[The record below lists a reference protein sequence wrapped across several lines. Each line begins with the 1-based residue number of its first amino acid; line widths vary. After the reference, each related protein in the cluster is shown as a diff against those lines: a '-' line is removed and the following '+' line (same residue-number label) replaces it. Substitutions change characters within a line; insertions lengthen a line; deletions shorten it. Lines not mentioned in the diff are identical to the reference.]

1 MQTKLLLGLFL
12 LCSLAGFAQAPAYL
26 PSNGL
31 LVWYPFNGNYNNQS
45 GSNTNHLSNAGA
57 MGFTSDRDGVAN
69 SAANFSGNTNA
80 FLTLNSPSFTFS
92 PTGTWTISYYVR
104 RDDASA
110 TTRISMF
117 SGNQTSNAFQWL
129 LSNGV
134 MGCQKTSGTW
144 TWSNSNVNSNV
155 TWVHYVFTYN
165 DGTMKVYKNG
175 SLANTTN
182 YNKQGNT
189 ISNKLWI
196 GTDPPGQ
203 RWKGQI
209 DDIAI
214 YNRELSSSEVSAI
227 YNQCNSATQ
236 GGSISGQ
243 NTVCTGTNSTTLSLS
258 GHNGTISKWQSSTD
272 NSNWNDVSSS
282 SGQTSI
288 TVSNLTA
295 TMYYRAVVT
304 RSNCPTANSG
314 IFTISTSVKKW
325 NGNSNNQFSNA
336 SNWCGGVPSAT
347 EVVEI
352 QNVARVPQLTD
363 NRTFGG
369 LILNGNLDL
378 NGNQI
383 TINGPITGTG
393 GFVSHSN
400 SRIILGSSVTSDS
413 LKFAD
418 NNPSIKTLQLNSNV
432 NLKLNKNL
440 NIRDSLILNSGK
452 LAIGDHHVSVSTI
465 VSSTSNNYVQTN
477 GTGKLYSSI
486 GTTQKL
492 LPVGNSSYNPITIS
506 LQSGVDSFGVSISDQ
521 IRTLGTTGTALTNG
535 NVQVTWDIQR
545 VAQNGSPVNLSF
557 SWNASQEQSGFN
569 RSLCYASH
577 YNSVSQAWEKLASG
591 SKIATGAGPYQLSY
605 TNYTGTF
612 SPFGVGSG
620 NGALPVEL
628 KFFYVKKS
636 NNEHVLF
643 WETASE
649 KQFSH
654 FEVQQSADGKIFH
667 ALEKIA
673 SKGGNAS
680 MYETRILETR
690 SGEFY
695 YRLAMV
701 DLDGSVHYSTIQKL
715 VVLNQTSIQLY
726 PNPVQNLLF
735 VQLDGKKSGQ
745 GKLSIYNILGKMV
758 YQQPIWMKD
767 GEQTVQL
774 PIFDQLPSGTYSL
787 QIENQGEMIQQKVI
801 KK

>member
-12 LCSLAGFAQAPAYL
+12 FCSLAGFSQVPAYM
-26 PSNGL
+26 PSSGL
-31 LVWYPFNGNYNNQS
+31 LAWYPFNGNYNNQS

-57 MGFTSDRDGVAN
+57 MSFTSDRNGTAN
-69 SAANFSGNTNA
+69 SSANFSGNSNA
-80 FLTLNSPSFTFS
+80 ILTLNSPTFSFS
-92 PTGTWTISYYVR
+92 PTGEWSISYYVR
-104 RDDASA
+104 RDDGSS

-117 SGNQTSNAFQWL
+117 SGNQNSNAFQWL
-129 LSNGV
+129 LSHGTI
-134 MGCQKTSGTW
+134 GCQKTGGSW
-144 TWSNSNVNSNV
+144 TWNTVSAQNT
-155 TWVHYVFTYN
+155 TWDHFVFTYK
-165 DGTMKVYKNG
+165 DGRMRVYKNG
-175 SLANTTN
+175 SSSNSTN

-189 ISNKLWI
+189 NTHKLWI
-196 GTDPPGQ
+196 GTDPQGQ

-214 YNRELSSSEVSAI
+214 YNRELSSSEIGSL

-236 GGSISGQ
+236 GGSVSGPSS
-243 NTVCTGTNSTTLSLS
+243 VCSGTNSSSLSLT
-258 GHNGTISKWQSSTD
+258 GYTGTISKWQSSTD

-295 TMYYRAVVT
+295 TRYYRAEVT

-314 IFTISTSVKKW
+314 VFTISTTIKKW
-325 NGNSNNQFSNA
+325 IGNSNTQFSNA

-352 QNVARVPQLTD
+352 QNVARAPQLTD

-383 TINGPITGTG
+383 TINGPISGTG

-413 LKFAD
+413 LKFVD
-418 NNPSIKTLQLNSNV
+418 NNPIIKTLQLNSNV

-440 NIRDSLILNSGK
+440 NIRDSLVLNNGK
-452 LAIGDHHVSVSTI
+452 LTIGNNHVSAKSI
-465 VSSTSNNYVQTN
+465 VTASNSNYVQTN
-477 GTGKLYSSI
+477 GTGKLYSAI
-486 GTTQKL
+486 GTTQKI

-521 IRTLGTTGTALTNG
+521 IRTLGTSGTALTNG
-535 NVQVTWDIQR
+535 NVQATWDIQR

-557 SWNASQEQSGFN
+557 AWNASQEQTGFN

-591 SKIATGAGPYQLSY
+591 SKSATGAGPYQLSY

-628 KFFYVKKS
+628 KFFNVKKS

-654 FEVQQSADGKIFH
+654 FEIQQSTDGKTFH
-667 ALEKIA
+667 ALEKVA

-680 MYETRILETR
+680 MYETRILENR

-726 PNPVQNLLF
+726 PNPVQDQLI
-735 VQLDGKKSGQ
+735 VQMDGKKSGQ

-758 YQQPIWMKD
+758 YQQTIWMKD
-767 GEQTVQL
+767 GEQTIQL

>member
-1 MQTKLLLGLFL
+1 MAARLILG
-12 LCSLAGFAQAPAYL
+12 G
-26 PSNGL
+26 NG
-31 LVWYPFNGNYNNQS
+31 
-45 GSNTNHLSNAGA
+45 
-57 MGFTSDRDGVAN
+57 
-69 SAANFSGNTNA
+69 
-80 FLTLNSPSFTFS
+80 
-92 PTGTWTISYYVR
+92 
-104 RDDASA
+104 ASQ
-110 TTRISMF
+110 F
-117 SGNQTSNAFQWL
+117 
-129 LSNGV
+129 
-134 MGCQKTSGTW
+134 
-144 TWSNSNVNSNV
+144 
-155 TWVHYVFTYN
+155 
-165 DGTMKVYKNG
+165 
-175 SLANTTN
+175 
-182 YNKQGNT
+182 
-189 ISNKLWI
+189 
-196 GTDPPGQ
+196 
-203 RWKGQI
+203 WKGQI
-209 DDIAI
+209 DDLAI
-214 YNRELSSSEVSAI
+214 YNRELSSTEILAI
-227 YNQCNSATQ
+227 ANRCNSATQ
-236 GGSISGQ
+236 GGSIAGP
-243 NTVCTGTNSTTLSLS
+243 NTVCIGTNSSSLSLS
-258 GHNGTISKWQSSTD
+258 GYNGTISKWQSSTD

-295 TMYYRAVVT
+295 TMYYRAVVS
-304 RSNCPTANSG
+304 RSNCPTSNSG
-314 IFTISTSVKKW
+314 VFTISTSVKKW

-347 EVVEI
+347 EVIEI

-393 GFVSHSN
+393 GFLSHSN

-418 NNPSIKTLQLNSNV
+418 NNPNIKTLQLNSNV

-440 NIRDSLILNSGK
+440 NIRDSLVLNNGK
-452 LAIGDHHVSVSTI
+452 LAIGNNHVSANSI
-465 VSSTSNNYVQTN
+465 VTASNSNYVQTN

-591 SKIATGAGPYQLSY
+591 SKSATGAGPYQLSY

-726 PNPVQNLLF
+726 PNPVQNLLI

-758 YQQPIWMKD
+758 YQQTIWMKD
-767 GEQTVQL
+767 GEQTFQL